1 MKISIFYIPTGS
13 AEEAQQLGQ
22 MIVENKLAV
31 CSNSFPIQ
39 SIYPWEGKM
48 QSDHEVVLI
57 LKTFPGH
64 NETLQSFISEH
75 HSYKVPCILHWDAEV
90 NDDYAAWMQSVIGDR

>member
-22 MIVENKLAV
+22 KVVENKLAV

-39 SIYPWEGKM
+39 SIYPWEGKI
-48 QSDHEVVLI
+48 QSDNEFVLI
-57 LKTFPGH
+57 LKTFPDH
-64 NETLQSFISEH
+64 NETLQTFIVEH
-75 HSYKVPCILHWDAEV
+75 HSYKIPCILHWDAEV
-90 NDDYAAWMQSVIGDR
+90 NEAYYQWMKDVLRTN